1 MTDRDRTAGPR
12 RRLRR
17 LQLRLTLAYT
27 LTTLVGV
34 SVLSW
39 LVIRTDGRSWRNA
52 EFDEMRRHAA
62 VSTSLIYYTDAGVQL
77 DGLRDDESTRGSHQ
91 VLVLLRP
98 TRIGTSARGVA
109 EGAGKK
115 ASGRAT
121 ASARPAGSS
130 APRPAG
136 STGPHPRPA
145 DPTGPTGP
153 GGLDRVFTSGSRS
166 LPVSDERI
174 AALARTAMDEDV
186 TLREEVPAGDRTA
199 YAVARPIYH
208 DETQQTTGAVV
219 VIGDPGRRM
228 AEHTRLT
235 YAVLTG
241 SGLLTL
247 LAALTGHLLSG
258 RSLRPAWQ
266 ALEAQER
273 LLADAAHEL
282 RTPVAIMRSSMDV
295 AGTDPRSL
303 PTHLPRIRRAT
314 DRLTDVVENV
324 LTRGR
329 LQDSAASF
337 SPVPL
342 RLDQLVEDACGE
354 LPPARLTLTMRLDE
368 SVVDADPALTRVA
381 VRNLLDN
388 ALRHGRTPG
397 DPHGGAEIDVSVRGH
412 TVSVADRGPGVAAE
426 ELPELTE
433 RFRSRGGG
441 SGIGLSLVREIA
453 AAHGGTLTARPRP
466 GGGAVFL
473 LALGPAGQ
481 ARHARAGAS

>member
-1 MTDRDRTAGPR
+1 MTDRDRAAGPR

-115 ASGRAT
+115 VSGRAT

-136 STGPHPRPA
+136 SSGPHPRPA
-145 DPTGPTGP
+145 DPTGP
-153 GGLDRVFTSGSRS
+153 GGLDLVFTSGSRS

-247 LAALTGHLLSG
+247 LAAFTGHLLSG

-337 SPVPL
+337 SPVAL

>member
-1 MTDRDRTAGPR
+1 MTDRDRAAGPR

-39 LVIRTDGRSWRNA
+39 LVIHTDGRSWRNA
-52 EFDEMRRHAA
+52 EFDEMLRHAA

-77 DGLRDDESTRGSHQ
+77 DGLRDDESTRGRHQ
-91 VLVLLRP
+91 VFVLLSR
-98 TRIGTSARGVA
+98 TMIGTPAKGVA
-109 EGAGKK
+109 DGAGKDTPGST
-115 ASGRAT
+115 AAGRAT
-121 ASARPAGSS
+121 ASTRPTGAAG
-130 APRPAG
+130 PRPVGAAG
-136 STGPHPRPA
+136 PA
-145 DPTGPTGP
+145 GP

-166 LPVSDERI
+166 VPVSDERI

-186 TLREEVPAGDRTA
+186 TVREEVPAGDRTA
-199 YAVARPIYH
+199 YAVARPFYH
-208 DETQQTTGAVV
+208 DETQETTGAVV
-219 VIGDPGRRM
+219 VIGDPGLRM

-247 LAALTGHLLSG
+247 LAAFTGHLLSG

-295 AGTDPRSL
+295 AGTDPRNL

-354 LPPARLTLTMRLDE
+354 LPPGRLTLTLRLDE

-466 GGGAVFL
+466 GGGAAFL

-481 ARHARAGAS
+481 ARHARAGTS

>member
-1 MTDRDRTAGPR
+1 MTDPDRAAGPR

-17 LQLRLTLAYT
+17 LQRRLTLAYT

-39 LVIRTDGRSWRNA
+39 LVIHTDGRSWRNA
-52 EFDEMRRHAA
+52 EFDEMLRHAS

-77 DGLRDDESTRGSHQ
+77 DGLRDDESTRGRHQ
-91 VLVLLRP
+91 VFVLLSR
-98 TRIGTSARGVA
+98 TRIGTPAKGVA
-109 EGAGKK
+109 DGAGKDTTGRPP
-115 ASGRAT
+115 AGRAGGET
-121 ASARPAGSS
+121 RTPGAGRPTGAVRPAGPG
-130 APRPAG
+130 AL
-136 STGPHPRPA
+136 
-145 DPTGPTGP
+145 

-166 LPVSDERI
+166 VPVSGGRI

-186 TLREEVPAGDRTA
+186 TVREEVPAGDRTA
-199 YAVARPIYH
+199 YAVARPFYH
-208 DETQQTTGAVV
+208 DETQETTGAVV
-219 VIGDPGRRM
+219 VIGDPGLRM

-247 LAALTGHLLSG
+247 LAAFTGHLLSG
-258 RSLRPAWQ
+258 RSLRPAWR

-295 AGTDPRSL
+295 AGTDPRKL

-329 LQDSAASF
+329 LQDPAASF

-354 LPPARLTLTMRLDE
+354 LPPGRLTLTLRLDA

-412 TVSVADRGPGVAAE
+412 TVAVADRGPGVAAE

-453 AAHGGTLTARPRP
+453 AAHGGTLTARARP

-473 LALGPAGQ
+473 LSLGPAGQ

>member
-1 MTDRDRTAGPR
+1 MTDRDRAAGPR

-39 LVIRTDGRSWRNA
+39 LVIHTDGRSWQAA
-52 EFDEMRRHAA
+52 EFDEMRRHAT
-62 VSTSLIYYTDAGVQL
+62 VSTSLIYYTDEGVQL
-77 DGLRDDESTRGSHQ
+77 DGLRDDESTRGRHQ
-91 VLVLLRP
+91 VFVLLRP
-98 TRIGTSARGVA
+98 TRIGASATGVA
-109 EGAGKK
+109 DSGPGRPGSAGP
-115 ASGRAT
+115 RAAT
-121 ASARPAGSS
+121 ERPAG
-130 APRPAG
+130 AGPRADTERPAG
-136 STGPHPRPA
+136 AGARA
-145 DPTGPTGP
+145 AGP
-153 GGLDRVFTSGSRS
+153 GALDRVFTSGSRS
-166 LPVSDERI
+166 VAVSDERI

-199 YAVARPIYH
+199 YAVARPFYH
-208 DETQQTTGAVV
+208 DETQETTGAVV
-219 VIGDPGRRM
+219 VIGDPGLRM

-241 SGLLTL
+241 SGVLTL
-247 LAALTGHLLSG
+247 LAAFTGHLLSG

-295 AGTDPRSL
+295 AGTDPGNL

-354 LPPARLTLTMRLDE
+354 LPPARLTLTLRLDE
-368 SVVDADPALTRVA
+368 AVVDADPALTRVA

-388 ALRHGRTPG
+388 ALRHGRSPG

-412 TVSVADRGPGVAAE
+412 TVAVADRGPGVAAE

-481 ARHARAGAS
+481 ARHARPGAS

>member
-109 EGAGKK
+109 DGAGKK
-115 ASGRAT
+115 ASARPT
-121 ASARPAGSS
+121 ASTRPAGSPG
-130 APRPAG
+130 PRPAG
-136 STGPHPRPA
+136 AAGPRPA
-145 DPTGPTGP
+145 DSTGPAGP

-247 LAALTGHLLSG
+247 LAAFTGHLLSG

-295 AGTDPRSL
+295 AGTDPRNL

-337 SPVPL
+337 SPVAL